1 MQLEAI
7 QETCVAVHLKNA
19 TFLPSN
25 AIKSSSQQTLVIQ
38 TKTADTTHNRRPAH
52 RNDSV
57 RLQNILKMHTY
68 IRIYDS
74 FEISTGRENIWLII
88 VKDSKR

>member
-1 MQLEAI
+1 MQLEEI
-7 QETCVAVHLKNA
+7 RETCVEVHFKDA
-19 TFLPSN
+19 TLLPSN
-25 AIKSSSQQTLVIQ
+25 TIKSSSQQTLVVQ

-74 FEISTGRENIWLII
+74 FEISTRRENI
-88 VKDSKR
+88 

>member
-1 MQLEAI
+1 MQLEEI
-7 QETCVAVHLKNA
+7 QETRVEVHFKNA
-19 TFLPSN
+19 TLLPCN
-25 AIKSSSQQTLVIQ
+25 AIKSSSQQTLVVQ

-57 RLQNILKMHTY
+57 RLQKMHTY

-74 FEISTGRENIWLII
+74 FE
-88 VKDSKR
+88 